1 MGTDQGKWMSWYN
14 DIMQVELA
22 KIATHQTGER
32 PPRGEVS
39 VVDRKVEEVTQEFR
53 IETLDGTM
61 VILNTENDSRKRVG
75 ALRGYIRRVS
85 VERSQHSFETE
96 R

>member
-53 IETLDGTM
+53 IETLD
-61 VILNTENDSRKRVG
+61 LNIRSRR
-75 ALRGYIRRVS
+75 S
-85 VERSQHSFETE
+85 VEDARTSQGDYDADDGCREL
-96 R
+96 